1 VIILIF
7 SQEIMKKTYNNKTL
21 SFWKLLK
28 DQNIEIPIIQR
39 DYAQGRE
46 DKKEIRENF
55 LSALFNSLKDE
66 KPIKLDFI
74 YGSNENGSFQPLDG
88 QQRLTTLFLLHWYA
102 ALKEN
107 IPSEDYKSLLNFSY
121 ETRISS
127 REFCETL
134 VSNPIIIQEEV
145 EKLSSTIIDSAWF
158 FLSWKKDPTIDA
170 MLRSIDDIHKRFFSI
185 EKLWQKLT
193 LDPGLVTFYHVD
205 LEDIGLTDDLYIK
218 MNARGKLLSPFENFK
233 ASFQKFINDNKWDED
248 KMFPDTFACKIDTQW
263 TDLFW
268 NHRKENSID
277 EALIRFIA
285 TIAMIRISI
294 EKSEER
300 NNIISKL
307 QDDPNSVKIEM
318 FTEKSFTYLCET
330 FDLYQKTLKTKLDL
344 KMEFPLFQHAPDNDL
359 FSAIVYEGQNASY
372 TQKVYF
378 YAQTEYISQ
387 CSEFNPIFF
396 QDWMRVVRNI
406 LSRGDV
412 TKNGDRPAI
421 IRSPQTFDGVI
432 NLIRELSDGC
442 SNIYKYLAY
451 SANLKSTFAK
461 EQIEEEKLKA
471 NLIMDDPKLKKSIF
485 ATEDTN
491 LLQGRIEFALDCI
504 NYDPSKQNFDE
515 DALVAVQKVI
525 SNNFSIENTIS
536 NDMRRALLTISND
549 QGEYNYYG
557 YWWSF
562 WNVVS
567 ANKRCL
573 IDKYREVE
581 YYIYGNYKNR
591 NEYRI
596 YFKKLI
602 NQLID
607 KSMKEIAQD
616 FNPPSNMPNWKIR
629 LIKEPDLLDDKSK
642 SNYIAIPDDEN
653 CCYLLK
659 SMRPRDLDG
668 CERIQ

>member
-1 VIILIF
+1 
-7 SQEIMKKTYNNKTL
+7 M
-21 SFWKLLK
+21 
-28 DQNIEIPIIQR
+28 
-39 DYAQGRE
+39 
-46 DKKEIRENF
+46 
-55 LSALFNSLKDE
+55 
-66 KPIKLDFI
+66 
-74 YGSNENGSFQPLDG
+74 
-88 QQRLTTLFLLHWYA
+88 
-102 ALKEN
+102 
-107 IPSEDYKSLLNFSY
+107 
-121 ETRISS
+121 
-127 REFCETL
+127 
-134 VSNPIIIQEEV
+134 
-145 EKLSSTIIDSAWF
+145 
-158 FLSWKKDPTIDA
+158 
-170 MLRSIDDIHKRFFSI
+170 
-185 EKLWQKLT
+185 
-193 LDPGLVTFYHVD
+193 
-205 LEDIGLTDDLYIK
+205 
-218 MNARGKLLSPFENFK
+218 
-233 ASFQKFINDNKWDED
+233 
-248 KMFPDTFACKIDTQW
+248 
-263 TDLFW
+263 
-268 NHRKENSID
+268 
-277 EALIRFIA
+277 
-285 TIAMIRISI
+285 
-294 EKSEER
+294 
-300 NNIISKL
+300 
-307 QDDPNSVKIEM
+307 
-318 FTEKSFTYLCET
+318 
-330 FDLYQKTLKTKLDL
+330 
-344 KMEFPLFQHAPDNDL
+344 
-359 FSAIVYEGQNASY
+359 
-372 TQKVYF
+372 
-378 YAQTEYISQ
+378 
-387 CSEFNPIFF
+387 
-396 QDWMRVVRNI
+396 
-406 LSRGDV
+406 
-412 TKNGDRPAI
+412 
-421 IRSPQTFDGVI
+421 
-432 NLIRELSDGC
+432 
-442 SNIYKYLAY
+442 
-451 SANLKSTFAK
+451 KSTFAK

-504 NYDPSKQNFDE
+504 DYEPSKKNFDE
-515 DALVAVQKVI
+515 DALDAVQKVI